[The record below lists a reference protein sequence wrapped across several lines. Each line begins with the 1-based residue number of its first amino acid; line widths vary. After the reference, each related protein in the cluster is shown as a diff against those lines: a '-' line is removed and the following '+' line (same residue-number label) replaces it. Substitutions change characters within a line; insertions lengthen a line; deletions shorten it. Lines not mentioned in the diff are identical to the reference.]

1 MLNKELEGTFMN
13 KLNTAASYM
22 IAVDDA
28 YTLTMKAFAAAKRS
42 NDHYKYVVPESTA
55 PNPGF
60 AIFYTPPIFRPPL
73 LIVGQNPANFAG
85 ARRAYTDPP
94 NGQMLAGH
102 PPTVNSYLQHDHE
115 FATTLRRLFRDFP
128 HLLETAVGMN
138 LWHFQMPPG
147 VKDLPPSSFRAE
159 CEKVSCELIE
169 AMEPR
174 AILCFSS
181 RARDLLAKQQLS
193 NYWYVPHP
201 TGSRTRDQ
209 ASAAMP
215 AVLAEI
221 DGFLKNSESSPA
233 GKTALAAR

>member
-1 MLNKELEGTFMN
+1 MDDLN
-13 KLNTAASYM
+13 AAANYTL
-22 IAVDDA
+22 AVDDA
-28 YTLTMKAFAAAKRS
+28 YRSTMKTFVAAKRL
-42 NDHYKYVVPESTA
+42 DDLYTYVVPESTA

-85 ARRAYTDPP
+85 ARRAYTESP

-115 FATTLRRLFRDFP
+115 FATTLRRLFRKFP

-138 LWHFQMPPG
+138 LWHFQMPHG
-147 VKDLPPSSFRAE
+147 AKDLPPSSLRVE
-159 CEKVSCELIE
+159 CEKITCELIE
-169 AMEPR
+169 AMEPC

-181 RARDLLAKQQLS
+181 RARDLLAKQRLS

-209 ASAAMP
+209 ATAAMP

-221 DGFLKNSESSPA
+221 DGFLKKTESGSS
-233 GKTALAAR
+233 GMTARATH